1 MQIDR
6 RLTKRPAPVRPRR
19 SFKLALPGFHFW
31 LAVGALGIL
40 GALAVLLSQ
49 ILLYARSL
57 DRLPAG
63 LVIASVPVGGLSND
77 EATARLNEVYSLPVT
92 LDYRG
97 NAIQLVP
104 SQVGFTL
111 DTQAMLAQAPN
122 ADPNLSLWSG
132 LWGYLWAQT
141 PDVPAPI
148 PLQASYDQSKL
159 ESFLAEIATRY
170 DDIGTP
176 ARANPDTLSFIG
188 GSAGR
193 TLDRESA
200 SVQINTALRSATD
213 RKVTLLVKD
222 EAAVPPSFE
231 NLDDLLYTDINLHQF
246 TGMVHIYVSDLK
258 TGEVVNIAMNNGQK
272 FPVADGIAISG
283 MSTIKIAVMVTFF
296 RYKDGDLTP
305 DEQLLFNGI
314 FGESANAYTDLV
326 LGIIGAN
333 NSGGGLVGANL
344 VSDTMAT
351 LGLKNTYLAG
361 LLDTLGAITTPRI
374 TPGNSRTDIDLN
386 PDLYSQTS
394 ADDMGQLLVMVY
406 QCSQGTGKL
415 MDTFPGQFTAEECQ
429 QMIHFLS
436 ENAVGPI
443 FLAGS
448 APGATVVHKHGW
460 DLLPLNNVGDAAI
473 IKSPGGD
480 YVMTVYI
487 HRDEPV
493 PFDDANRLIVSLG
506 TVVFNYYNHP

>member
-6 RLTKRPAPVRPRR
+6 RLSNRPTPLRPRR
-19 SFKLALPGFHFW
+19 SFKLSFPGFRFW
-31 LAVGALGIL
+31 LVVAALGIL
-40 GALAVLLSQ
+40 GALALLLVQ

-63 LVIASVPVGGLSND
+63 LIIANVPVGGLTND
-77 EATARLNEVYSLPVT
+77 EASQRLNEVYAMPVT
-92 LDYRG
+92 LDYQG
-97 NAIQLVP
+97 NAIALSP
-104 SQVGFTL
+104 TQVGFSL

-122 ADPNLSLWSG
+122 ADPNASLWGG

-141 PDVPAPI
+141 PDTPAPI

-159 ESFLAEIATRY
+159 ESFLAEVAARY
-170 DDIGTP
+170 DDGGTA
-176 ARANPDTLSFIG
+176 ARADPDTLSFVPG
-188 GSAGR
+188 AAGR

-200 SVQINTALRSATD
+200 SAQINIALRSATA
-213 RKVTLLVKD
+213 RNVTLTVKAQ
-222 EAAVPPSFE
+222 AATPPTFST
-231 NLDDLLYTDINLHQF
+231 LSDLLYTDINLHQF
-246 TGMVHIYVSDLK
+246 TGTIHIYVSDLK
-258 TGEVVNIAMNNGQK
+258 TGDVLDIAMSDGKK
-272 FPVADGIAISG
+272 FPVGDGIAFSG
-283 MSTIKIAVMVTFF
+283 MSTIKIPVMVTFF

-326 LGIIGAN
+326 LGIIG
-333 NSGGGLVGANL
+333 SYQQGGGLVGSNM

-374 TPGNSRTDIDLN
+374 TPGNSRTDINLN

-394 ADDMGQLLVMVY
+394 ADDMGQLLVMIY
-406 QCSQGTGKL
+406 QCSQGSGKL
-415 MDTFPGQFTAEECQ
+415 METFPGQFTAQECQ

-460 DLLPLNNVGDAAI
+460 DLLPLNNVGDAALI
-473 IKSPGGD
+473 QSKGGN
-480 YVMTVYI
+480 YAMTIYI

-493 PFDDANRLIVSLG
+493 QFDDANRLIVSLG